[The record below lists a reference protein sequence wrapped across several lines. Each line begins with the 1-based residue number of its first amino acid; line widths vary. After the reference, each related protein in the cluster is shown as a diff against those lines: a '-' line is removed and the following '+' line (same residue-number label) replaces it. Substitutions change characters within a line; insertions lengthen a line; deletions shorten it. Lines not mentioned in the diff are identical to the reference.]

1 MQNSEVIKI
10 GIIAGEHSGDLIGSK
25 LIEQIKK
32 DHKIKIY
39 GIGGPMLAKV
49 GLKSKF
55 DFNELQVMGLIEPIL
70 KIRRLL
76 FIRKTIK
83 KYFLEKNIDMFIG
96 VDSPDFNLNIHK
108 YFKKRASTKTIQ
120 LVSPSVWGWRKGRL
134 KNIKK
139 YIDMTICLFNFE
151 HTFYKENNHKSMH
164 LGHPFVDLKEAHK
177 DDVIKKY
184 ELNAAK
190 KYISVLPGSRPSEIK
205 NMMPIYLDAMKDIK
219 KINDDYFFL
228 IPAADHESKE
238 QISNYVGDLGNTII
252 EVNAAND
259 FLSLSDYSIVTS
271 GTASLQAAV
280 LNSFPIICYKTNF
293 ISYSII
299 SRLLTIDMVGLPNL
313 LLGKKVFPELIQ
325 DQCKSNQILNEIT
338 NINHNSNFINYKSL
352 NIQGLLKG
360 SGFERVSKQIIS
372 LLN

>member
-1 MQNSEVIKI
+1 MQNFEVIKI

-25 LIEQIKK
+25 LIEQLKK
-32 DHKIKIY
+32 NHKIKVY
-39 GIGGPMLAKV
+39 GIGGPMLANV

-55 DFNELQVMGLIEPIL
+55 DFNELQVMGLIEPLL

-83 KYFLEKNIDMFIG
+83 KYFLEKNIDIFIG
-96 VDSPDFNLNIHK
+96 VDSPDFNLNIHR
-108 YFKKRASTKTIQ
+108 YFKKRTSAKTIQ

-134 KNIKK
+134 KNIKR

-151 HTFYKENNHKSMH
+151 HNFYKENNHKSIH
-164 LGHPFVDLKEAHK
+164 LGHPFVDLKEVYK

-205 NMMPIYLDAMKDIK
+205 NMMPIYLETIKDIK
-219 KINDDYFFL
+219 KINEDYFFL
-228 IPAADHESKE
+228 IPAADHKLKE
-238 QISNYVGDLGNTII
+238 QISNYVGDLSNTLI
-252 EVNAAND
+252 EVDAAND

-299 SRLLTIDMVGLPNL
+299 SRLLTVDMIGLPNL
-313 LLGKKVFPELIQ
+313 LIDKKVFPELIQ
-325 DQCKSNQILNEIT
+325 YQCNSNQILNEII
-338 NINHNSNFINYKSL
+338 NINHNSNYINYKSL
-352 NIQGLLKG
+352 NIQELLKG
-360 SGFERVSKQIIS
+360 SGVEAVRKQIIS
-372 LLN
+372 LLS

>member
-32 DHKIKIY
+32 DYKIKIY
-39 GIGGPMLAKV
+39 GIGGPMLTKV

-55 DFNELQVMGLIEPIL
+55 DFNELQVMGLIEPLL

-83 KYFLEKNIDMFIG
+83 KYFLEKNIDVFIG

-108 YFKKRASTKTIQ
+108 HFKKRASTKTIQ

-151 HTFYKENNHKSMH
+151 HNFYKENNHKSMH
-164 LGHPFVDLKEAHK
+164 LGHPFADLKEVHK

-184 ELNAAK
+184 ELNTAK
-190 KYISVLPGSRPSEIK
+190 KYISILPGSRPSEIK
-205 NMMPIYLDAMKDIK
+205 NMMPIYLEAMKDIK
-219 KINDDYFFL
+219 KTNDDYFFL
-228 IPAADHESKE
+228 IPAADHELKE

-313 LLGKKVFPELIQ
+313 LIGKKVFPELIQ

-338 NINHNSNFINYKSL
+338 NINHNSNYINYKSL

>member
-32 DHKIKIY
+32 DYKIKIY

-70 KIRRLL
+70 RIRRLL

-83 KYFLEKNIDMFIG
+83 KYFLEKNIDVFIG

-108 YFKKRASTKTIQ
+108 YFKTRTSTKTIQ

-228 IPAADHESKE
+228 IPAADHELKE

>member
-32 DHKIKIY
+32 DNKIKIY
-39 GIGGPMLAKV
+39 GIGGPMLTKV

-55 DFNELQVMGLIEPIL
+55 DFNELQVMGLIEPLL
-70 KIRRLL
+70 KIKRLL

-83 KYFLEKNIDMFIG
+83 KYFLEKNIDVFIG

-108 YFKKRASTKTIQ
+108 HFKKRASAKTIQ

-151 HTFYKENNHKSMH
+151 HNFYMENNHKSMH
-164 LGHPFVDLKEAHK
+164 LGHPFVDLKEVHK

-190 KYISVLPGSRPSEIK
+190 KYISILPGSRPSEIK
-205 NMMPIYLDAMKDIK
+205 NMMPIYLEAMKDIK
-219 KINDDYFFL
+219 KTNDDYFFL
-228 IPAADHESKE
+228 IPAADHELKE

-280 LNSFPIICYKTNF
+280 LNSFPIICYKTSL

-299 SRLLTIDMVGLPNL
+299 SRLLTIDMIGLPNL
-313 LLGKKVFPELIQ
+313 LIGKKVFPELIQ
-325 DQCKSNQILNEIT
+325 GQCKSNQILNEIT
-338 NINHNSNFINYKSL
+338 NINHNSNYIHYKSL

>member
-1 MQNSEVIKI
+1 MQNFEVIKI

-25 LIEQIKK
+25 LIEQLKK
-32 DHKIKIY
+32 NHKIKVY
-39 GIGGPMLAKV
+39 GIGGPMLANV

-55 DFNELQVMGLIEPIL
+55 DFNELQVMGLIEPLL

-83 KYFLEKNIDMFIG
+83 KYFLEKNIDIFIG
-96 VDSPDFNLNIHK
+96 VDSPDFNLNIHR
-108 YFKKRASTKTIQ
+108 YFKKRRSAKTIQ

-134 KNIKK
+134 KNIKR

-151 HTFYKENNHKSMH
+151 HNFYKENNHKSIH
-164 LGHPFVDLKEAHK
+164 LGHPFVDLKEVYK

-205 NMMPIYLDAMKDIK
+205 NMMPIYLETIKDIK
-219 KINDDYFFL
+219 KINEDYFFL
-228 IPAADHESKE
+228 IPAADHKLKE
-238 QISNYVGDLGNTII
+238 QISNYVGDLSNTLI
-252 EVNAAND
+252 EVDAAND

-299 SRLLTIDMVGLPNL
+299 SRLLTVDMVGLPNL
-313 LLGKKVFPELIQ
+313 LINKKVFPELIQ
-325 DQCKSNQILNEIT
+325 YQCNSNQILNEII
-338 NINHNSNFINYKSL
+338 NINHNSNYINYKSL
-352 NIQGLLKG
+352 NIQELLKG
-360 SGFERVSKQIIS
+360 SGFEAVSKQIIS
-372 LLN
+372 LLS

>member
-1 MQNSEVIKI
+1 MQTSQESYKDISLSPSSADR
-10 GIIAGEHSGDLIGSK
+10 IAVFVGELNGNIK
-25 LIEQIKK
+25 LIEKTFSVKIF
-32 DHKIKIY
+32 HKGDNIKITGDAKDTKYAAKAIKDLY
-39 GIGGPMLAKV
+39 GLTNKNLELTKETVHLCIQSYHNLRLADKEDKFMEEIV
-49 GLKSKF
+49 IQTPKKLIKS
-55 DFNELQVMGLIEPIL
+55 
-70 KIRRLL
+70 RS
-76 FIRKTIK
+76 
-83 KYFLEKNIDMFIG
+83 KNQQD
-96 VDSPDFNLNIHK
+96 
-108 YFKKRASTKTIQ
+108 Y
-120 LVSPSVWGWRKGRL
+120 L

-228 IPAADHESKE
+228 IPAADHELKE

-313 LLGKKVFPELIQ
+313 LIGKKVFPELIQ

-360 SGFERVSKQIIS
+360 SGFERVSNQIIS

>member
-1 MQNSEVIKI
+1 MKFRF
-10 GIIAGEHSGDLIGSK
+10 
-25 LIEQIKK
+25 QI
-32 DHKIKIY
+32 
-39 GIGGPMLAKV
+39 
-49 GLKSKF
+49 
-55 DFNELQVMGLIEPIL
+55 
-70 KIRRLL
+70 
-76 FIRKTIK
+76 
-83 KYFLEKNIDMFIG
+83 
-96 VDSPDFNLNIHK
+96 
-108 YFKKRASTKTIQ
+108 
-120 LVSPSVWGWRKGRL
+120 W
-134 KNIKK
+134 
-139 YIDMTICLFNFE
+139 
-151 HTFYKENNHKSMH
+151 
-164 LGHPFVDLKEAHK
+164 
-177 DDVIKKY
+177 
-184 ELNAAK
+184 
-190 KYISVLPGSRPSEIK
+190 PGSRPSEK
-205 NMMPIYLDAMKDIK
+205 KKMMPIYLDAMKDIK

-228 IPAADHESKE
+228 IPAADHELKE

-313 LLGKKVFPELIQ
+313 LIGKKVFPELIQ

-338 NINHNSNFINYKSL
+338 NINHNSNYINYKSL
-352 NIQGLLKG
+352 NIQGFLKG